1 MRTTPPLY
9 HLTMAHFQQAEF
21 IKSLKAKF
29 PKHFFNVDVLE
40 IGSLNINGT
49 VRDFFNAN
57 RYVGVDVGEG
67 PGVDVVM
74 SGHEYKSE
82 EPFDCCISCECFEHN
97 PFWKETFVNMID
109 QCKPGGLVVMTCA
122 TTGRPEHGT
131 ERSLPQDSP
140 LTLAKGWSYYKNLT
154 ERDFKEAFNFNPF
167 FKDWAFSVNEEA
179 CDLYFY
185 GIKQ

>member
-1 MRTTPPLY
+1 
-9 HLTMAHFQQAEF
+9 MAHFQQAEF

-74 SGHEYKSE
+74 SGHEYKSKE
-82 EPFDCCISCECFEHN
+82 FFDCCISCECFEHN
-97 PFWKETFVNMID
+97 PFWKETFVNMINH
-109 QCKPGGLVVMTCA
+109 CKPGGLVVMTCA

-154 ERDFKEAFNFNPF
+154 EQNFKEAFNFNPF
-167 FKDWAFSVNEEA
+167 FKEWEFSANKEA

>member
-1 MRTTPPLY
+1 
-9 HLTMAHFQQAEF
+9 MAHFQQAEF